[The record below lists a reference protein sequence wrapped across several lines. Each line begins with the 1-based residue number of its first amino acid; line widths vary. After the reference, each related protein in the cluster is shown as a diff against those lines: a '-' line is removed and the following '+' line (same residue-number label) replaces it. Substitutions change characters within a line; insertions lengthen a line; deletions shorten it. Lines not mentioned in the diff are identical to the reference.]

1 MPQPINKKILAKH
14 QDIVTEPPFYTVLFD
29 MHSIMKTCMVDDKVN
44 TNGVAYGMIFQT
56 LLQIK
61 LILKKKD
68 FQHAYAMYDGNNAGQ
83 LRFSLLGDYKSNR
96 TGKNFSTESVKSD
109 YYREMDKFMRRVL
122 ENRKKTVKP
131 EKLSEDELF
140 FESKNKIQEY
150 LEELFIRQVE
160 AENCEADDLIAW
172 YVLNKKPNERI
183 VIVSNDHDLSQL
195 ISDSKFVTQYVLRDK
210 KFITESNFKENY
222 GYFHSNVVLQKTL
235 CGDTSDVIYGV
246 KSLGVKTLYE
256 IMPEIIDKKVELYEV
271 LTRVKE
277 LKKERENIKKPP
289 KKVYDNILNQ
299 ITDGCHPDG
308 KLFEINNRIIDLK
321 KPMLTD
327 EAIEQ
332 LNDIVYS
339 PLSPEDR
346 SLKNLYEYILR
357 DGIDELRDSNK
368 FSSFFSTFA
377 YLRDKEIK
385 FYEKWLE
392 ESELPTR

>member
-1 MPQPINKKILAKH
+1 MSQPINKKILAKH
-14 QDIVTEPPFYTVLFD
+14 PCVILEPPFYTVLFD

-56 LLQIK
+56 MLQLK

-68 FQHAYAMYDGNNAGQ
+68 FQYAYAMYDGNNAGQ

-96 TGKNFSTESVKSD
+96 SGKNFSTDGVKSD
-109 YYREMDKFMRRVL
+109 YYKEMDKFMRRVL
-122 ENRKKTVKP
+122 ESKKKPTKP
-131 EKLSEDELF
+131 EKISEDQLF

-150 LEELFIRQVE
+150 LEELFIRQLEVE
-160 AENCEADDLIAW
+160 DCEADDLIAW

-195 ISDSKFVTQYVLRDK
+195 VSDDNFVIQYTLRDK
-210 KFITESNFKENY
+210 QFIQESTFKDIY
-222 GYFHSNVVLQKTL
+222 GYHPKNVVVQKML

-246 KSLGVKTLYE
+246 KSLGKDTLHK
-256 IMPEIIDKKVELYEV
+256 IMPEIKERKVELYEV

-289 KKVYDNILNQ
+289 LKVYDNILNQ

-308 KLFEINNRIIDLK
+308 KLFEINRQIIDLK
-321 KPMLTD
+321 QPMLTKD
-327 EAIEQ
+327 AINQ

-339 PLSPEDR
+339 PLSPDDR
-346 SLKNLYEYILR
+346 NLKNLYQYILR
-357 DGIDELRDSNK
+357 DGIDELRDTNK
-368 FSSFFSTFA
+368 FSAFFSTFA
-377 YLRDKEIK
+377 SLRDKEVK
-385 FYEKWLE
+385 FYEKWMVE
-392 ESELPTR
+392 NK